1 MQTQSPPQDVV
12 EEYARI
18 AGRYDRK
25 WSFYIEATMRE
36 TIARLPLDEEHRL
49 LDVGCGT
56 GALLYRLTAIHPA
69 TRLVGVD
76 PVPAMLKV
84 ARRKL
89 PSDIAL
95 HEGWAEQLPFAD
107 AQFDLVVSCSM
118 FHYVARPLD
127 ALIEMRRVLRP
138 GGQLV
143 LTDWCGDYLM
153 CRLFERY
160 QRLRAHAH
168 ARTYRTHECARML
181 KESGYAAVQIETYKI
196 NWLWGL
202 MTARGTHVQA

>member
-1 MQTQSPPQDVV
+1 M
-12 EEYARI
+12 
-18 AGRYDRK
+18 
-25 WSFYIEATMRE
+25 
-36 TIARLPLDEEHRL
+36 
-49 LDVGCGT
+49 
-56 GALLYRLTAIHPA
+56 
-69 TRLVGVD
+69 GVD
-76 PVPAMLKV
+76 PVPAMLKI

-127 ALIEMRRVLRP
+127 ALIEMQRVLRP
-138 GGQLV
+138 GGQLM

>member
-1 MQTQSPPQDVV
+1 MQTQAPYQAVV
-12 EEYARI
+12 AEYARI

-25 WSFYIEATMRE
+25 WSFYIEATIQE
-36 TIARLPLDEEHRL
+36 TIARLPLGEEDRL

-56 GALLYRLTAIHPA
+56 GALLYRLAAVHPA

-89 PSDIAL
+89 PFDIAL
-95 HEGWAEQLPFAD
+95 HEGWAEQIPFAD

>member
-1 MQTQSPPQDVV
+1 MNAEGPQTQVIK
-12 EEYARI
+12 EYTRL
-18 AGRYDRK
+18 AGSYDTN
-25 WSFYIEATMRE
+25 WSFYIEATTRE
-36 TIARLPLDEEHRL
+36 TIARLPLRAEDRL

-56 GALLYRLTAIHPA
+56 GALLYHLSTSHPA
-69 TRLVGVD
+69 TQLVGLD
-76 PVPAMLKV
+76 PVPEMLAV
-84 ARRKL
+84 ARRKIS
-89 PSDIAL
+89 SDIAL

-107 AQFDLVVSCSM
+107 AQFDVVVSCSM

-181 KESGYAAVQIETYKI
+181 KESGYTAVQIETYKI

>member
-1 MQTQSPPQDVV
+1 MQTQAPYQEVV
-12 EEYARI
+12 AEYARI

-25 WSFYIEATMRE
+25 WSFYIEATMQE
-36 TIARLPLDEEHRL
+36 TIARLPLGEEDRL

-56 GALLYRLTAIHPA
+56 GALLYRLAAVHPA

-76 PVPAMLKV
+76 PAPAMLKV

-95 HEGWAEQLPFAD
+95 HEGWAEQLPFPD
-107 AQFDLVVSCSM
+107 AQFDLIVSCSV

>member
-36 TIARLPLDEEHRL
+36 TIARLPLGEEDRL

-107 AQFDLVVSCSM
+107 AQFD
-118 FHYVARPLD
+118 
-127 ALIEMRRVLRP
+127 
-138 GGQLV
+138 
-143 LTDWCGDYLM
+143 
-153 CRLFERY
+153 
-160 QRLRAHAH
+160 
-168 ARTYRTHECARML
+168 RTIPPMDDIA
-181 KESGYAAVQIETYKI
+181 
-196 NWLWGL
+196 
-202 MTARGTHVQA
+202 TARV

>member
-1 MQTQSPPQDVV
+1 MQ
-12 EEYARI
+12 
-18 AGRYDRK
+18 
-25 WSFYIEATMRE
+25 E
-36 TIARLPLDEEHRL
+36 TIARLPLGEEDRL

-56 GALLYRLTAIHPA
+56 GALLYRLAAVHPA

-76 PVPAMLKV
+76 PVPAMLKI